1 MKIKKYL
8 LEALLVIT
16 CVVMGIVMLSCN
28 ANPVETPD
36 DNQFVIPSA
45 TATPAPTPE
54 PTATVEPSATP
65 EPTQAPLE
73 FTTGDKSY
81 FSDALFIGDSRTV
94 GLCEYADLGDSTF
107 FCSVGMN
114 SFKIFDEK
122 VDVKGIGT
130 TNLNSLLKSK
140 QFGKVYILL
149 GINELGSDKDIIV
162 EKISAIVDAVKETQ
176 PDALI
181 FLQANMHV
189 TAKKNASDKTFN
201 NEKIDALNAG
211 IEALCDDKTIFYID
225 VNELFDDENGCL
237 KADYSGDGIHV
248 NGKGYAEWGD
258 WFTTKEIIF
267 TKNETN

>member
-16 CVVMGIVMLSCN
+16 CVVMGIVMISCN
-28 ANPVETPD
+28 AEPIETPQD
-36 DNQFVIPSA
+36 SQFEMPEA

-54 PTATVEPSATP
+54 PTEAPTATP
-65 EPTQAPLE
+65 EPTEAPLE
-73 FTTGDKSY
+73 FTTGGLDY

-94 GLCEYADLGDSTF
+94 GLCEYADLGDATF

-114 SFKIFDEK
+114 SFKVFDEK
-122 VDVKGIGT
+122 VDVKGMGEVT
-130 TNLNSLLKSK
+130 LNTLLNSK

-149 GINELGSDKDIIV
+149 GINELGSAKEVIV

-176 PDALI
+176 PDAVI

-201 NEKIDALNAG
+201 NEKINALNAD
-211 IEALCDDKTIFYID
+211 IEALADQKTIFYID

-237 KADYSGDGIHV
+237 KSDYSGDGIHV
-248 NGKGYAEWGD
+248 NGKGYAEWGE
-258 WFTTKEIIF
+258 WFMTKEIV
-267 TKNETN
+267 KNS

>member
-81 FSDALFIGDSRTV
+81 FPMR
-94 GLCEYADLGDSTF
+94 
-107 FCSVGMN
+107 CS
-114 SFKIFDEK
+114 
-122 VDVKGIGT
+122 
-130 TNLNSLLKSK
+130 
-140 QFGKVYILL
+140 
-149 GINELGSDKDIIV
+149 
-162 EKISAIVDAVKETQ
+162 
-176 PDALI
+176 
-181 FLQANMHV
+181 
-189 TAKKNASDKTFN
+189 
-201 NEKIDALNAG
+201 
-211 IEALCDDKTIFYID
+211 
-225 VNELFDDENGCL
+225 
-237 KADYSGDGIHV
+237 
-248 NGKGYAEWGD
+248 
-258 WFTTKEIIF
+258 
-267 TKNETN
+267 